1 MATENNTEDIGAKTD
16 LLKYEVRNTFL
27 SSVLDMFRSCTNMV
41 ASIATLTHLAWQDL
55 AESSPI
61 VLSPIQGNR
70 VGKHQLFKSFTK
82 KTQDYSK

>member
-16 LLKYEVRNTFL
+16 LLKYEVRNAFL
-27 SSVLDMFRSCTNMV
+27 PSVLDVFRSCTNMV
-41 ASIATLTHLAWQDL
+41 ASIATLTPIVCQDL

-70 VGKHQLFKSFTK
+70 VGKHPLGF
-82 KTQDYSK
+82 